1 MTRSYYKSLTE
12 QEYMGGVART
22 YEFESGHNLSVV
34 KHDFSYGG
42 PQGKWEIAVFN
53 SEGDFVTRDVWHD
66 LEDDVMGW
74 VKEDLLDKYINDVYW
89 FDREDV
95 EGV

>member
-12 QEYMGGVART
+12 QEYMGGVAHT
-22 YEFESGHNLSVV
+22 YEFEGGHNLSVV

>member
-22 YEFESGHNLSVV
+22 YEFEGGYNLRVV

-53 SEGDFVTRDVWHD
+53 SEGDFATRDVWHD
-66 LEDDVMGW
+66 LEDDVIGW

-89 FDREDV
+89 FDREDI